1 MYREKPNRKQCHRGQ
16 GEKGQMSK
24 TPRVTPG
31 VRHDHKL
38 EAAPGSGLWGGIKR
52 LHIKTV
58 EEGMERSMGNE
69 HS

>member
-1 MYREKPNRKQCHRGQ
+1 
-16 GEKGQMSK
+16 MSK

-38 EAAPGSGLWGGIKR
+38 EAAPGSGLWGRIKG

-58 EEGMERSMGNE
+58 EEGYGKNTAEEQKPLLRKWL
-69 HS
+69 